1 MKTYGPIV
9 LVALLLSGCGRSDE
23 GDDRQANK
31 QAATSSEKVLC
42 ALRASDSYTPD
53 CTVAVSQTPQGKLY
67 VVRGPDGGFRR
78 LLRTDDARLFV
89 AADGAE
95 PASAKQRDQRYIE
108 VAIGD
113 DHYLFDI
120 AQGAVPA
127 KGSN

>member
-1 MKTYGPIV
+1 MKSFAPFM
-9 LVALLLSGCGRSDE
+9 LALLLMSGCDRSTGQQDPKP
-23 GDDRQANK
+23 GG
-31 QAATSSEKVLC
+31 QAATPGVKVLC
-42 ALRASDSYTPD
+42 APHGSESYEPD
-53 CTVAVSQTPQGKLY
+53 CSLAVSQTPQGQLY

-78 LLRTDDARLFV
+78 LLRTGDARLFV

-95 PASAKQRDQRYIE
+95 PASAKQRDERYIE

-113 DHYLFDI
+113 DHYLFDA